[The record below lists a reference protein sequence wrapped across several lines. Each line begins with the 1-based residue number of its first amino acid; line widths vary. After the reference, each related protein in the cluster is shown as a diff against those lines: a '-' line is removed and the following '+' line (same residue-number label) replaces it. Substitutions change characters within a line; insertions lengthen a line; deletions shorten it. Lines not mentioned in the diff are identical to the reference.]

1 MISLPVARSVQ
12 NFVSVMVNIEIIV
25 GHQEFEGSWDPEP
38 ITQPESQQPT
48 QTRTTT
54 PPRPAKRCN
63 GPIEFLSNQEE
74 AEDHTA
80 DSPLTTRS
88 GRLRGPPARYYSVT
102 FNDVWTLNEEGATED
117 NTLLNMTRKEKKY

>member
-1 MISLPVARSVQ
+1 
-12 NFVSVMVNIEIIV
+12 MVNIETIV
-25 GHQEFEGSWDPEP
+25 GHQEFEGSGDPEP

-63 GPIEFLSNQEE
+63 GPIEFLNNQEE

-88 GRLRGPPARYYSVT
+88 GRLRGAPARYMDYSVT
-102 FNDVWTLNEEGATED
+102 LNDVWTFNKEDATED
-117 NTLLNMTRKEKKY
+117 RKITFSSL